1 MSRWLVIKLG
11 DVLRLDLIKEVIDPS
26 KSYEM
31 LGVLSFGKGLFKRD
45 TIESGNTSYKYF
57 LCLKAE
63 HVVMSQLFGWEGAIA
78 LSKPE
83 FNGCFV
89 SPQFPTFLCDE
100 SQIYRGYLGWVMRQP
115 KFWDDLGS
123 RTKGMGDRR
132 RTLNPE
138 AFFACQIQL
147 PSLEEQRAIV
157 TRLDAVADK
166 ARQVEAKLDGI
177 EADAERL
184 LAIRFR
190 EIIECAEWRTMGEV
204 APIMKREVKIVPDTA
219 YTEIGIRSFYKGTFH
234 RRTMPGAEYTWQDLY
249 WVERGDLIFSNI
261 MAWEQGIAVATN
273 RDHHCVA
280 NHRMLTCTVNPEIA
294 TAGFLWYYFTTA
306 EGFSKISAASPGT
319 PARNKTLKANVL
331 MSLQV
336 PVPKLAKQQAFDNLQ
351 TKVAE
356 IKAKHTETRQALKAL
371 LPSMLEQIFSTSSQ
385 ET

>member
-1 MSRWLVIKLG
+1 MSRWPVIKLG

-157 TRLDAVADK
+157 ARLDAIADK

-190 EIIECAEWRTMGEV
+190 EIIEGAEWRTMAEV
-204 APIMKREVKIVPDTA
+204 APLVRREIEVDLEGGYP
-219 YTEIGIRSFYKGTFH
+219 ELGIRSFGKGTFH
-234 RRTMPGAEYTWQDLY
+234 KPPLAGADVGSKRLFSIEP
-249 WVERGDLIFSNI
+249 GDLLFSNVF
-261 MAWEQGIAVATN
+261 AWEGAIAVAKHQDVG
-273 RDHHCVA
+273 RFGSHRFISCVA
-280 NHRMLTCTVNPEIA
+280 YPEMVSHE
-294 TAGFLWYYFTTA
+294 FLRYYFLTP
-306 EGFSKISAASPGT
+306 EGLEKIGEASPGG
-319 PARNKTLKANVL
+319 AGRNRTLGLEKL
-331 MSLQV
+331 MALQV

-351 TKVAE
+351 TKLAE
-356 IKAKHTETRQALKAL
+356 MKAKHAETRQSLKAL